1 MKFFLQILIFILSFQ
16 SSVKSNDIRDFQI
29 EGISVGDSALD
40 FFSEKELKESP
51 DIFDYKNKIYRY
63 YFLYYS
69 KSQTY
74 DALQITVKPNDKK
87 FIIHAID
94 GHISFKKNIDDCYKS
109 KKEVKKELDIFFGF
123 EANDDAGNH
132 PSDNTGDSKYSR
144 SSYTLDDGGFVEI
157 ICYDMSKEFEK
168 NGFEDRF
175 AITLKTKEFLK
186 FLTNEA
192 YD

>member
-40 FFSEKELKESP
+40 FFSKKELKESP

-94 GHISFKKNIDDCYKS
+94 GHISFKKI
-109 KKEVKKELDIFFGF
+109 
-123 EANDDAGNH
+123 
-132 PSDNTGDSKYSR
+132 
-144 SSYTLDDGGFVEI
+144 
-157 ICYDMSKEFEK
+157 
-168 NGFEDRF
+168 
-175 AITLKTKEFLK
+175 
-186 FLTNEA
+186 
-192 YD
+192 